1 MIRLTFAER
10 YAQARTYA
18 AQVRVRKAMGDRYE
32 HAKPWRKFKIA
43 VTGGDRYLE
52 LSWRGP
58 ASLKTNHLTL
68 RKQEHE

>member
-1 MIRLTFAER
+1 MIKLTSAER

-32 HAKPWRKFKIA
+32 HAKPWR
-43 VTGGDRYLE
+43 
-52 LSWRGP
+52 GP

-68 RKQEHE
+68 RKQEHA

>member
-32 HAKPWRKFKIA
+32 HAKPWR
-43 VTGGDRYLE
+43 GP
-52 LSWRGP
+52 GP

-68 RKQEHE
+68 RKQEHA